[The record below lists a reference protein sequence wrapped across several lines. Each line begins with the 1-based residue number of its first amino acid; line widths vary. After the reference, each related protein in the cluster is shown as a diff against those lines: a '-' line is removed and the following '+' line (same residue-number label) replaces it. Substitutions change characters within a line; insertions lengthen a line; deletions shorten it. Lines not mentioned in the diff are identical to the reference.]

1 MNYLIDTCV
10 FSEYQKQSPEPKV
23 IDWINGNADESLYIS
38 VLTIGE
44 LEKGILRL
52 PGSKRKSDL
61 LEFLE
66 TLIIRFDQRVLNL
79 DTSVLRTWA
88 NLVSDLESKGRIL
101 PIVDSLLAATAL
113 ARDLTF
119 VTRNE
124 GDFIG
129 TSITILNPWK

>member
-113 ARDLTF
+113 ARDLTV

>member
-1 MNYLIDTCV
+1 MNYLIETCV
-10 FSEYQKQSPEPKV
+10 FSEYRKKAPEPKV
-23 IDWINGNADESLYIS
+23 IDWINGNADESLYLS

-52 PGSKRKSDL
+52 PDSTRKTDL
-61 LEFLE
+61 IEFLE

-79 DTSVLRTWA
+79 DISVMRKLAT
-88 NLVSDLESKGRIL
+88 LVSDLESKGRVL
-101 PIVDSLLAATAL
+101 PIVDSLLAATAI
-113 ARDLTF
+113 AHDLTI

-129 TSITILNPWK
+129 TNVAILNPWQ